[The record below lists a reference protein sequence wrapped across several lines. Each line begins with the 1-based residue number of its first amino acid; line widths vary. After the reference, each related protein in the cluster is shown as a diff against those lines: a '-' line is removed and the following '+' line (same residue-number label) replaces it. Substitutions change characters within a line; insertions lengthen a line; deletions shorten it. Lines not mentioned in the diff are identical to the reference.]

1 MATIPTPVQNLLD
14 VRVRYNYSSGE
25 ILQEFRVSQT
35 VVSQLTD
42 VEFEALLDSMD
53 AGVLT
58 YNTDPGQIQRVVEYN
73 FSAAAVVN
81 TVIRAS

>member
-1 MATIPTPVQNLLD
+1 MSTIPTPVPNLLD

-25 ILQEFRVSQT
+25 ILQEFRISQT

-58 YNTDPGQIQRVVEYN
+58 YNTDPGQIQRIVEYN
-73 FSAAAVVN
+73 FSATAVVN
-81 TVIRAS
+81 TVIKVS

>member
-1 MATIPTPVQNLLD
+1 MATIPTPTTNLLD

-25 ILQEFRVSQT
+25 ILQEFRVSQA

-58 YNTDPGQIQRVVEYN
+58 YNTAPGQIQRIVEYN
-73 FSAAAVVN
+73 FSGTAVTN
-81 TVIRAS
+81 TVIRVS

>member
-1 MATIPTPVQNLLD
+1 MSTIPTPVQNLLD

-58 YNTDPGQIQRVVEYN
+58 YNTDPGQIQRIVEYN
-73 FSAAAVVN
+73 FSATAVVN
-81 TVIRAS
+81 TVIKVS

>member
-25 ILQEFRVSQT
+25 ILQEFRISQT

-58 YNTDPGQIQRVVEYN
+58 YNTDPGQIQRIVEYN
-73 FSAAAVVN
+73 FSATAVVN
-81 TVIRAS
+81 TVIKVS

>member
-1 MATIPTPVQNLLD
+1 MSTIPTPVQNLLD

-73 FSAAAVVN
+73 FSATAVVN